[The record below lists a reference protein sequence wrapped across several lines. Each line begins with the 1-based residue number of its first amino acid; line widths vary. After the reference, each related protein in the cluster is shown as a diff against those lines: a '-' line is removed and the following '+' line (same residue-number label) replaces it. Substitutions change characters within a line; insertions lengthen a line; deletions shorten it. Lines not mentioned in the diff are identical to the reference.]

1 MLFIYSC
8 ASYNNRVAP
17 YYKKVSEGKFQEAEQ
32 DLSKIALLKKPRN
45 KLLYLLEMG
54 RITHLN
60 SNYEASN
67 SYFNEA
73 DRLLE
78 IGLGNVQDAVV
89 GAIVNPMTQNYKG
102 EDFEKF
108 MVHYYKALNYLYL
121 QQTEDA
127 IVEARRITLQTQ
139 EQSDKFN
146 NKENRY
152 TKDAF
157 SLMLQG
163 MIYEHDRDFN
173 NAFIAY
179 RNAANV
185 YLENADST
193 SYGTKI
199 PFGLKYDVMRMAYL
213 NGFDSE
219 LQRFE
224 KLFNMSYLHYTPGE
238 GGELILFWEN
248 GLAPIKQQE
257 EILFSL
263 IKGDSGDWVFTNA
276 TGTIFIPVD
285 RNVYKGGSGLNG
297 VHSIRAALPR
307 YTSSPPFYNEAYVKL
322 DNETLYFEKAED
334 INVLAVETL
343 KQRYVKEVG
352 KTLTRLAVKKTA
364 EYALKESAK
373 GSGKDGKD
381 NVLLE
386 SLGFGVQLY
395 SLLSE
400 KADTRNWQSLP
411 SEIYYTRIPLK
422 NGVNSITLHLR
433 DQEGNEQTDTI
444 TINGNGRLQFVSYPT
459 LR

>member
-1 MLFIYSC
+1 MLFLCNC
-8 ASYNNRVAP
+8 ASYNSRVAP
-17 YYKKVSEGKFQEAEQ
+17 YYKKISEGNFQEAEQ
-32 DLSKIALLKKPRN
+32 NLSKIALLKKPRN

-54 RITHLN
+54 RVSHLN
-60 SNYEASN
+60 GDYEASN
-67 SYFNEA
+67 NYFNEA

-78 IGLGNVQDAVV
+78 IGLSNVQDAVV
-89 GAIVNPMTQNYKG
+89 GVVLNPMAQNYKG

-121 QQTEDA
+121 QKTEDA

-146 NKENRY
+146 NRENRY

-185 YLENADST
+185 YLGSSDST
-193 SYGTKI
+193 SYGIKI

-219 LQRFE
+219 LQHFE
-224 KLFNMSYLHYTPGE
+224 QLFKIPYEHYIPGE

-257 EILFSL
+257 EILFSM
-263 IKGDSGDWVFTNA
+263 IKGSDGDWFFTNS
-276 TGTIFIPVD
+276 TGTIYIPVD
-285 RNVYKGGSGLNG
+285 RDVYKGGSSLND
-297 VHSIRAALPR
+297 VHTIRATLPR
-307 YTSSPPFYNEAYVKL
+307 YISSAPYYSEARVEV

-343 KQRYVKEVG
+343 KQRYTKEIG
-352 KTLTRLAVKKTA
+352 KMLTRLAVKKTA
-364 EYALKESAK
+364 EYVLKESAK
-373 GSGKDGKD
+373 GTGKDGKD

-411 SEIYYTRIPLK
+411 NEIYYTRIPLK
-422 NGVNSITLHLR
+422 KGTNNIVLHLI
-433 DQEGNEQTDTI
+433 DQEGNEQADTI